1 MYFSNLLNDQVRK
14 AQKGN
19 TAAYK
24 CKRKI
29 ARYGRK
35 ENKELGL
42 QINSCSFSLWY
53 LVRNLDI
60 TSIFPY
66 LRWYRSTH
74 VKWCSAGAYEIGCP
88 FRHHPWFTGNRRRTF
103 QLKDSLPYQ
112 LHHCHYKSTF
122 YSVCRLNQLPC
133 FSMQNWDIW
142 EGSWK
147 NIAIC
152 SASHSKWLDA
162 TVMW

>member
-88 FRHHPWFTGNRRRTF
+88 FRHHPWFTGNRRRDLSIERLIALPIAPLPLQINVF
-103 QLKDSLPYQ
+103 FSVSIVSVNLFLYAQLRYLGRIMEEYRH
-112 LHHCHYKSTF
+112 L
-122 YSVCRLNQLPC
+122 
-133 FSMQNWDIW
+133 FS
-142 EGSWK
+142 
-147 NIAIC
+147 
-152 SASHSKWLDA
+152 
-162 TVMW
+162 